1 MSPLEI
7 VGIISLV
14 LLVILKIYYIQDI
27 IKTFRRLFRRSVTG
41 RESLVGQIAIAKT
54 LLSPRG
60 TVFLEG
66 ENWTA
71 VSEEGR
77 VEPGEEVV
85 VTAVNNLV
93 LSVVKNNKEV
103 SE

>member
-1 MSPLEI
+1 LSPLEI

-14 LLVILKIYYIQDI
+14 LLVVLKIYYIQDI
-27 IKTFRRLFRRSVTG
+27 IRTFKRLFRRSVTG
-41 RESLVGQIAIAKT
+41 REGLMGQIAIVKT
-54 LLSPRG
+54 QLSPRG

-71 VSEEGR
+71 VSGEGQ

-85 VTAVNNLV
+85 VTGINNLV
-93 LSVVKNNKEV
+93 LSVVKKQ
-103 SE
+103 